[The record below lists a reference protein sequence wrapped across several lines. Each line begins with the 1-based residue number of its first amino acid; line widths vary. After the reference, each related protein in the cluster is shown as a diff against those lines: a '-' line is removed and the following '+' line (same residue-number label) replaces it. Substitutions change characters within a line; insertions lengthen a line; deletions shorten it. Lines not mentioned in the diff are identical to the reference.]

1 MALVW
6 DFSTLASTTSQMMYM
21 EHETALKQNDTSM
34 PPHGSVRACHA
45 AWLQESHW
53 YDGKTTNTL

>member
-6 DFSTLASTTSQMMYM
+6 DFSTLASTTSQTMYM

-34 PPHGSVRACHA
+34 PPHGSVRVDTVPAKETMISVRA
-45 AWLQESHW
+45 
-53 YDGKTTNTL
+53 

>member
-34 PPHGSVRACHA
+34 PPMDLCVLTEYRPKR
-45 AWLQESHW
+45 Q
-53 YDGKTTNTL
+53 